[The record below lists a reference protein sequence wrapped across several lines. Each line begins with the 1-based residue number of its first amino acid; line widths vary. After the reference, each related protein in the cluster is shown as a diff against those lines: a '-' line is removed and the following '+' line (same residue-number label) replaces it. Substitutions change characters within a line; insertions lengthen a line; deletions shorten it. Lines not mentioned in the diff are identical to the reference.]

1 MYVNQT
7 MPLYFEEEG
16 KGKSIVFVHPPG
28 MGLVTFKKQQPLSES
43 FRFITFDLRGNG
55 KSGNTNERITI
66 PLLASDIVHLLDHL
80 GIEKTVICGYSNGG
94 SIALEFALS
103 HPERIEGLILIGGFP
118 EVNTWL
124 LRAEFLLGIY
134 AAKLKMIP
142 LIAKAIGTA
151 HGESKSFKQEL
162 DQYFRLTN
170 PEILHQM
177 YAEGLKYNCTKR
189 LQTLKV
195 PLLLVY
201 GAKDHYVHSYQKLF
215 QQYVK
220 QTDIV
225 FISKSR
231 HQIPTKF
238 HNELNR
244 VIKDFML
251 SLEKSTNE

>member
-43 FRFITFDLRGNG
+43 FHFITFDLRGNG

-103 HPERIEGLILIGGFP
+103 NPERIEGLILIGGFP

-151 HGESKSFKQEL
+151 HGKSKSFKQEL

-177 YAEGLKYNCTKR
+177 YIEGLKYNCTKR

-251 SLEKSTNE
+251 SLEKSTIE